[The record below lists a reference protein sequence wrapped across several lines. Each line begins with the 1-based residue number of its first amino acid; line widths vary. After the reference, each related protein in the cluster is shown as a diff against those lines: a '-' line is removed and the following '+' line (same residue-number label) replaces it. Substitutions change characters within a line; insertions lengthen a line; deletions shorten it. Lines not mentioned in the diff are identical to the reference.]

1 MNRASPRPATTVGA
15 QAIAKGDSDVD
26 FDPRSFVSKEH
37 PSTLVHYALLI
48 YRDDSRWSALSAEER
63 DRIWDDAQRVVE
75 EAQAT
80 GQYVAGAALHGPST
94 ATTLRRNSEQRTVMT
109 DGPFAETKEVLAGFL
124 LADCATLDAALK
136 LAARVP
142 ILRFGGS
149 VEVRPVGVRCE

>member
-1 MNRASPRPATTVGA
+1 M
-15 QAIAKGDSDVD
+15 
-26 FDPRSFVSKEH
+26 
-37 PSTLVHYALLI
+37 HYALLI

-63 DRIWDDAQRVVE
+63 DQIWDEAQRVVE
-75 EAQAT
+75 EAHAT

-94 ATTLRRNSEQRTVMT
+94 ATTLRRNSQQRLVMT

-124 LADCATLDAALK
+124 LVDCATLDAALK

-142 ILRFGGS
+142 ILRYGGS